1 MAADRTAG
9 RALDP
14 ATLAAQAQHFVD
26 PATGSVVPAIDVST
40 HLRPR
45 PRLRPGWRPQLQTG
59 TTTPTY
65 LQAESLL
72 ARLEGGAGAKLFASG
87 MAAISAVFQ
96 TLRPGDHRGWVPRGQ
111 YFGTLKMLRQTI
123 EPMGVAVT
131 YVDASDIDAIA
142 AAVRPGE
149 TRLVYVETPANPT
162 WAVTDI
168 CGGGGGRPSRR
179 RDPGGRL
186 HGGDARS
193 CPGRSSTAPMLV
205 VHRRPSTFNGH
216 SDVLA
221 GAIVTAA
228 DDERWEQIGL
238 QRALNGAV
246 LGPFEAFLLLRGHA
260 DAVPQ
265 GRAGV
270 GQGDGDR
277 PPVRRRSAGAPGL
290 LSGAGGLS
298 RPRGRGAADDGWVRR
313 DAVAAAWPVSGT
325 PASAMLSKV
334 GGLHPRHVV
343 GWGGREPESSTA
355 GRIEQ
360 RTATSPE
367 DLVRLS
373 IGIGRAAGDLIADL
387 DRAPGPGSVG
397 PLERRTRPPP
407 VRHRAGDGLR
417 GVLHAGRGIR
427 RPFGQSVDS
436 PLSGALG
443 RPASA
448 TARHVDHD
456 RRPRPRRPAPATPSG
471 SVAGP
476 RVRGGLAVP
485 DVHAA
490 DLDSRP
496 GRSAYPGSAVDRP
509 MVLLP
514 RRHRLL
520 TNGRQRRFVT
530 ALRLD

>member
-40 HLRPR
+40 TYARDRDYALVGGLSYSRDDN
-45 PRLRPGWRPQLQTG
+45 
-59 TTTPTY
+59 PTY

-96 TLRPGDHRGWVPRGQ
+96 TLRPGDHAVVPRGQ

-168 CGGGGGRPSRR
+168 AAAAEVAHRAGAILAVDSTVATPVLSRPIE
-179 RDPGGRL
+179 
-186 HGGDARS
+186 HGAN
-193 CPGRSSTAPMLV
+193 LV
-205 VHRRPSTFNGH
+205 VHSATKYLNGH

-246 LGPFEAFLLLRGHA
+246 LGPFEAFLLLRGMRTLFLR
-260 DAVPQ
+260 VE
-265 GRAGV
+265 RASATAMAIAHRF
-270 GQGDGDR
+270 DGDQR
-277 PPVRRRSAGAPGL
+277 VRQVCYPGL
-290 LSGAGGLS
+290 
-298 RPRGRGAADDGWVRR
+298 AAFPGH
-313 DAVAAAWPVSGT
+313 AVAARQMTGGFGGMLSLRLAGGRD
-325 PASAMLSKV
+325 ACLAMLSKV
-334 GGLHPRHVV
+334 EVFTRATSLGGV
-343 GWGGREPESSTA
+343 ESLIEHRWT
-355 GRIEQ
+355 IEQ
-360 RTATSPE
+360 PHSDVPE

-373 IGIGRAAGDLIADL
+373 IGIEAAGDLIADL
-387 DRAPGPGSVG
+387 DRALGPGP
-397 PLERRTRPPP
+397 
-407 VRHRAGDGLR
+407 
-417 GVLHAGRGIR
+417 
-427 RPFGQSVDS
+427 
-436 PLSGALG
+436 
-443 RPASA
+443 
-448 TARHVDHD
+448 
-456 RRPRPRRPAPATPSG
+456 
-471 SVAGP
+471 
-476 RVRGGLAVP
+476 
-485 DVHAA
+485 
-490 DLDSRP
+490 
-496 GRSAYPGSAVDRP
+496 
-509 MVLLP
+509 
-514 RRHRLL
+514 
-520 TNGRQRRFVT
+520 
-530 ALRLD
+530 